1 MTWSPIVILAT
12 LGLLVLAVVPFVASG
27 VLEVLLAFSLA
38 SLSTALLL
46 QLGVVDGNW
55 ALLITL
61 LALLTGVFAV
71 LIWRPMRA
79 LLQKTPGNAQVS
91 DLIGVEL
98 QLPAD
103 FDMTQHPFVQ
113 YSGVRWQV
121 RAESAGVAF
130 TPLQRV
136 VISTVEVGVLAVRPL
151 DGRES

>member
-1 MTWSPIVILAT
+1 MSWSPIVILAT

-46 QLGVVDGNW
+46 QLGVIDGNW

-61 LALLTGVFAV
+61 LALLTAVFAV

-79 LLQKTPGNAQVS
+79 LLQKAPGNVQVS

-103 FDMTQHPFVQ
+103 FDMTQNPYVQ

-136 VISTVEVGVLAVRPL
+136 VISTVEVGALAVRPV
-151 DGRES
+151 DAR

>member
-1 MTWSPIVILAT
+1 MSWSPIVILAT

-46 QLGVVDGNW
+46 QLGVIDGNW

-79 LLQKTPGNAQVS
+79 LLQKAPGNAQVS

-103 FDMTQHPFVQ
+103 FDMAQNPYVQ

-121 RAESAGVAF
+121 RAESAGVVF

-136 VISTVEVGVLAVRPL
+136 VISTVEVGALAVRPV
-151 DGRES
+151 DAR

>member
-1 MTWSPIVILAT
+1 MSWSPIVILAT

-46 QLGVVDGNW
+46 QLGVIDGNW

-61 LALLTGVFAV
+61 LALLTAVFAV

-79 LLQKTPGNAQVS
+79 LLQKAPGNAQVS

-103 FDMTQHPFVQ
+103 FDMTQNPYVQ

-136 VISTVEVGVLAVRPL
+136 VISTVEVGALAVRPV
-151 DGRES
+151 DAR

>member
-1 MTWSPIVILAT
+1 MSWSPIVILAT

-46 QLGVVDGNW
+46 QLGVIDGNW

-79 LLQKTPGNAQVS
+79 LLQKAPGNAQVS

-103 FDMTQHPFVQ
+103 FDMAQNPYVQ

-136 VISTVEVGVLAVRPL
+136 VISTVEVGALAVRPV
-151 DGRES
+151 DAR